1 MGRYVITNSNTV
13 GTKKMLAKYGSISIE
28 TEKLVGTLQVVGYR
42 KYSHYEEVDVEFT
55 GKIQARVKWGKLE
68 WFDSS
73 ILTDKNRNV
82 SKIKVN
88 RFIKNVCY
96 PTIKSQLNYFGVRI
110 NQFASIKKL
119 KWI

>member
-1 MGRYVITNSNTV
+1 MGRYVITDSNTLGV
-13 GTKKMLAKYGSISIE
+13 KKMLSKYGSISVE
-28 TEKLVGTLQVVGYR
+28 TDKLIGTFKVVGYR
-42 KYSHYEEVDVEFT
+42 KYSYYEEIDVEFT

-88 RFIKNVCY
+88 RFIRRVCY
-96 PTIKSQLNYFGVRI
+96 PNIKTQMNYFGVKI
-110 NQFASIKKL
+110 SQFTSIKKL

>member
-13 GTKKMLAKYGSISIE
+13 GTKKLLAKYGSISIE
-28 TEKLVGTLQVVGYR
+28 TEKLVGTFKVVGYR
-42 KYSHYEEVDVEFT
+42 KYSHYEEVDVEFN